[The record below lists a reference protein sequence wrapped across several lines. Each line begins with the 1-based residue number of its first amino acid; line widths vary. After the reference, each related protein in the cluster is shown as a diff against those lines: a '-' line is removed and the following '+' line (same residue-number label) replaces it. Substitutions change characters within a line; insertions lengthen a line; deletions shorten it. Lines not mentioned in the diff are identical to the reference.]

1 MRPRPSNH
9 PWHFLGLLLLACL
22 PWLGCDE
29 RPWVSG
35 KADPKE
41 ETNYRQAEAYQ
52 RMNQFAKAV
61 EYYQRALDVNPR
73 NADAHLGLGIIH
85 SDSAKLPE
93 YGFAYYHLRRYLSLS
108 GRTNDL
114 IVNQLIRAT
123 GLRLAEL
130 HADSIGKIQTQGQL
144 EQMRRENQ
152 ELRRSVNTLSNQL
165 QVASGRP
172 TPVATSIPTPPSVPT
187 PAPGWPASKAPVAAP
202 PPASPE
208 ASSGAGPRSAAKP
221 AKPAEPKARPTPRP
235 ATPETRKASTPKTYR
250 MKPGDTLAGIAKA
263 QGITVQQLQSANP
276 GIDTRKLKPGSE
288 IRVP

>member
-1 MRPRPSNH
+1 MSHRFWNVCGILWLS
-9 PWHFLGLLLLACL
+9 CL
-22 PWLGCDE
+22 VWVGCDE

-41 ETNYRQAEAYQ
+41 ETNHRQAEAYQ
-52 RMNQFAKAV
+52 RMNQYAKAV

-93 YGFAYYHLRRYLSLS
+93 YGFAYYHLRRYVALS

-130 HADSIGKIQTQGQL
+130 HADAIGKIQTQGQL
-144 EQMRRENQ
+144 EQMRRENE
-152 ELRRSVNTLSNQL
+152 ELRKSVLSLSNQL
-165 QVASGRP
+165 NAATTRAGASSAQ
-172 TPVATSIPTPPSVPT
+172 TPSHA
-187 PAPGWPASKAPVAAP
+187 PAPQAAP
-202 PPASPE
+202 PAPHPVDI
-208 ASSGAGPRSAAKP
+208 ASSQSPRAPGTSSKGST
-221 AKPAEPKARPTPRP
+221 EPPQRP
-235 ATPETRKASTPKTYR
+235 ANRPPESRKPPTPKTYTL
-250 MKPGDTLAGIAKA
+250 KSGDTLAKIAKA
-263 QGITVQQLQSANP
+263 QGITLQQLQAANP
-276 GIDTRKLKPGSE
+276 GLEMKKLKPGSE

>member
-1 MRPRPSNH
+1 MRPRPRNH
-9 PWHFLGLLLLACL
+9 RWHFLGLLLLACL

-144 EQMRRENQ
+144 EQMRRENE

-172 TPVATSIPTPPSVPT
+172 PSAPTTPSAA
-187 PAPGWPASKAPVAAP
+187 PAAAASKAPLAAP
-202 PPASPE
+202 SPAAPATSL
-208 ASSGAGPRSAAKP
+208 AAGQRAA
-221 AKPAEPKARPTPRP
+221 AKPAEPKARPATRP
-235 ATPETRKASTPKTYR
+235 AAPEPRKPSTPKTYR

-263 QGITVQQLQSANP
+263 QGISLQQLQSANP
-276 GIDTRKLKPGSE
+276 GVDTRKLKPGSE

>member
-1 MRPRPSNH
+1 MSDRFWNICG
-9 PWHFLGLLLLACL
+9 GLLLSCVL
-22 PWLGCDE
+22 WVGCDE

-41 ETNYRQAEAYQ
+41 ENNYRQAEAYQ
-52 RMNQFAKAV
+52 RMNQYSRAV

-93 YGFAYYHLRRYLSLS
+93 YGFAYYHLRRYVVLS

-130 HADSIGKIQTQGQL
+130 HADTIGKIQTQGQL
-144 EQMRRENQ
+144 EQMRREND
-152 ELRRSVNTLSNQL
+152 ELRKSVLSLSNQL
-165 QVASGRP
+165 YLASPRIAPSALVASSP
-172 TPVATSIPTPPSVPT
+172 TNATIAAPTRAPSAPPKATDT
-187 PAPGWPASKAPVAAP
+187 PARLI
-202 PPASPE
+202 
-208 ASSGAGPRSAAKP
+208 PRAVEPRKP
-221 AKPAEPKARPTPRP
+221 
-235 ATPETRKASTPKTYR
+235 STPKTYTL
-250 MKPGDTLAGIAKA
+250 KSGDTLAKIAKA
-263 QGITVQQLQSANP
+263 QGITLQQLQAANP
-276 GIDTRKLKPGSE
+276 SVDTRKLKPGVE

>member
-1 MRPRPSNH
+1 MSHRFWNICG
-9 PWHFLGLLLLACL
+9 GLLLSCVL
-22 PWLGCDE
+22 WVGCDE

-41 ETNYRQAEAYQ
+41 ENNYRQAEAYQ
-52 RMNQFAKAV
+52 RMNQYVRAV

-93 YGFAYYHLRRYLSLS
+93 YGFAYYHLRRYVALS

-130 HADSIGKIQTQGQL
+130 HADTIGKIQTQGQL
-144 EQMRRENQ
+144 EQMRREND
-152 ELRRSVNTLSNQL
+152 ELRKSVLSLTNQL
-165 QVASGRP
+165 HSASPRIATPALLLTTP
-172 TPVATSIPTPPSVPT
+172 TNGAIAAPTRTPSVT
-187 PAPGWPASKAPVAAP
+187 PKSTDAP
-202 PPASPE
+202 
-208 ASSGAGPRSAAKP
+208 
-221 AKPAEPKARPTPRP
+221 PRP
-235 ATPETRKASTPKTYR
+235 AARAVEPRKSSTPKIY
-250 MKPGDTLAGIAKA
+250 KLKSGDTLAKIAKA
-263 QGITVQQLQSANP
+263 QGITLQQLQAANP
-276 GIDTRKLKPGSE
+276 GVDTRKLKPGVE

>member
-1 MRPRPSNH
+1 M
-9 PWHFLGLLLLACL
+9 
-22 PWLGCDE
+22 GCDE

-41 ETNYRQAEAYQ
+41 ENNYRQAEAYQ
-52 RMNQFAKAV
+52 RMNQYSRAV

-93 YGFAYYHLRRYLSLS
+93 YGFAYYHLRRYVVLS

-130 HADSIGKIQTQGQL
+130 HADTIGKIQTQGQL
-144 EQMRRENQ
+144 EQMRREND
-152 ELRRSVNTLSNQL
+152 ELRKSVLSLSNQL
-165 QVASGRP
+165 YSASPRIAPSALVASSP
-172 TPVATSIPTPPSVPT
+172 TNATI
-187 PAPGWPASKAPVAAP
+187 AAP
-202 PPASPE
+202 TRAPSAPPKATDTQ
-208 ASSGAGPRSAAKP
+208 ARLIPRSVEPRKP
-221 AKPAEPKARPTPRP
+221 
-235 ATPETRKASTPKTYR
+235 STPKTYTL
-250 MKPGDTLAGIAKA
+250 KSGDTLAKIAKA
-263 QGITVQQLQSANP
+263 QGITLQQLQAANP
-276 GIDTRKLKPGSE
+276 SVDTRKLKPGVE

>member
-1 MRPRPSNH
+1 MSHRFWNIC
-9 PWHFLGLLLLACL
+9 GGLLLACVL
-22 PWLGCDE
+22 WVGCDE

-41 ETNYRQAEAYQ
+41 ENNYRQAEAYQ
-52 RMNQFAKAV
+52 RMNQYSRAV

-93 YGFAYYHLRRYLSLS
+93 YGFAYYHLRRYVTLS

-130 HADSIGKIQTQGQL
+130 HADTIGKIQTQGQL
-144 EQMRRENQ
+144 EQIRREND
-152 ELRRSVNTLSNQL
+152 ELRKSALSLSNQL
-165 QVASGRP
+165 YSASTRI
-172 TPVATSIPTPPSVPT
+172 AT
-187 PAPGWPASKAPVAAP
+187 PALLVSSPTNGTVAAQARAP
-202 PPASPE
+202 
-208 ASSGAGPRSAAKP
+208 SAV
-221 AKPAEPKARPTPRP
+221 PKATNTPTRLAARTVEPRKP
-235 ATPETRKASTPKTYR
+235 STPKTYTL
-250 MKPGDTLAGIAKA
+250 KSGDTLAKIAKA
-263 QGITVQQLQSANP
+263 QGITLQQLQAANP
-276 GIDTRKLKPGSE
+276 SVDTRKLKPGVE

>member
-1 MRPRPSNH
+1 V
-9 PWHFLGLLLLACL
+9 
-22 PWLGCDE
+22 GCDE

-41 ETNYRQAEAYQ
+41 ENNYRQAEAYQ
-52 RMNQFAKAV
+52 RMNQYSRAV

-93 YGFAYYHLRRYLSLS
+93 YGFAYYHLRRYVVLS

-130 HADSIGKIQTQGQL
+130 HADTIGKIQTQGQL
-144 EQMRRENQ
+144 EQIRREND
-152 ELRRSVNTLSNQL
+152 ELRKSVLSLSNQL
-165 QVASGRP
+165 YSASTRIATP
-172 TPVATSIPTPPSVPT
+172 TLLVSSPTNGT
-187 PAPGWPASKAPVAAP
+187 VAAP
-202 PPASPE
+202 ARAP
-208 ASSGAGPRSAAKP
+208 SAV
-221 AKPAEPKARPTPRP
+221 PKATDTPTRLAARAVEPRKP
-235 ATPETRKASTPKTYR
+235 STPKTYTL
-250 MKPGDTLAGIAKA
+250 KSGDTLAKIAKA
-263 QGITVQQLQSANP
+263 QGITLQQLQAANP
-276 GIDTRKLKPGSE
+276 SVDTRKLKPGVE

>member
-1 MRPRPSNH
+1 MSHRFWNIC
-9 PWHFLGLLLLACL
+9 GGLLLACVL
-22 PWLGCDE
+22 WVGCDE

-41 ETNYRQAEAYQ
+41 ENNYRQAEAYQ
-52 RMNQFAKAV
+52 RMNQYSRAV

-93 YGFAYYHLRRYLSLS
+93 YGFAYYHLRRYVTLS

-130 HADSIGKIQTQGQL
+130 HADTIGKIQTQGQL
-144 EQMRRENQ
+144 EQMRREND
-152 ELRRSVNTLSNQL
+152 ELRKSALSLSNQL
-165 QVASGRP
+165 YSASARIATP
-172 TPVATSIPTPPSVPT
+172 TLLVSSPTNGT
-187 PAPGWPASKAPVAAP
+187 VAAP
-202 PPASPE
+202 ARTP
-208 ASSGAGPRSAAKP
+208 SAV
-221 AKPAEPKARPTPRP
+221 PKATDTPTRLAARAVEPRKP
-235 ATPETRKASTPKTYR
+235 STPKTYTL
-250 MKPGDTLAGIAKA
+250 KSGDTLAKIAKA
-263 QGITVQQLQSANP
+263 QGITLQQLQAANP
-276 GIDTRKLKPGSE
+276 SVDTRKLKPGVE

>member
-1 MRPRPSNH
+1 MSNRSRN
-9 PWHFLGLLLLACL
+9 LRGGLLLSCL
-22 PWLGCDE
+22 LWAGCDE

-41 ETNYRQAEAYQ
+41 ESNYRQAEAYQ
-52 RMNQFAKAV
+52 RMNQYAKAV

-93 YGFAYYHLRRYLSLS
+93 YGFAYYHLRRYVSLS

-130 HADSIGKIQTQGQL
+130 HADVIGRIQTQGQL
-144 EQMRRENQ
+144 EQMRRENE
-152 ELRRSVNTLSNQL
+152 ELRRSVASLSNQL
-165 QVASGRP
+165 HAANPRPGSFPNPTPGTDGTVAIPPQRPQTAPGKASEPPARSGPQVA
-172 TPVATSIPTPPSVPT
+172 
-187 PAPGWPASKAPVAAP
+187 
-202 PPASPE
+202 
-208 ASSGAGPRSAAKP
+208 
-221 AKPAEPKARPTPRP
+221 TPRRP
-235 ATPETRKASTPKTYR
+235 STPKTYTL
-250 MKPGDTLAGIAKA
+250 KAGDTLSKIAKA
-263 QGITVQQLQSANP
+263 QGITLQQLQAANP
-276 GIDTRKLKPGSE
+276 GLDTRKLKTGSE

>member
-1 MRPRPSNH
+1 MSDRFWNICG
-9 PWHFLGLLLLACL
+9 GLLLSCVL
-22 PWLGCDE
+22 WVGCDE

-41 ETNYRQAEAYQ
+41 ENNYRQAEAYQ
-52 RMNQFAKAV
+52 RMNQYSRAV

-93 YGFAYYHLRRYLSLS
+93 YGFAYYHLRRYIVLS

-130 HADSIGKIQTQGQL
+130 HADTIGKIQTQGQL
-144 EQMRRENQ
+144 EQMRREND
-152 ELRRSVNTLSNQL
+152 ELRKSVVSLSNQL
-165 QVASGRP
+165 YSASPRIAPSALVASSP
-172 TPVATSIPTPPSVPT
+172 TNATI
-187 PAPGWPASKAPVAAP
+187 AAP
-202 PPASPE
+202 TRAPSAPPKATDTQ
-208 ASSGAGPRSAAKP
+208 ARLIPRSVEPRKP
-221 AKPAEPKARPTPRP
+221 
-235 ATPETRKASTPKTYR
+235 STPKTYTL
-250 MKPGDTLAGIAKA
+250 KSGDTLAKIAKA
-263 QGITVQQLQSANP
+263 QGITLQQLQAANP
-276 GIDTRKLKPGSE
+276 SVDTRKLKPGVE

>member
-1 MRPRPSNH
+1 MSHRFWNICG
-9 PWHFLGLLLLACL
+9 GLLLSCVL
-22 PWLGCDE
+22 WVGCDE

-41 ETNYRQAEAYQ
+41 ENNYRQAEAYQ
-52 RMNQFAKAV
+52 RMNQYARAV

-93 YGFAYYHLRRYLSLS
+93 YGFAYYHLRRYVGLS

-130 HADSIGKIQTQGQL
+130 HADTIGKIQTQGQL
-144 EQMRRENQ
+144 EQMRREND
-152 ELRRSVNTLSNQL
+152 ELRKSVLSLSNQL
-165 QVASGRP
+165 YSASPRMTTPALQVASP
-172 TPVATSIPTPPSVPT
+172 TNGTIAAPARALGTAPKTTDAPTRPVARAV
-187 PAPGWPASKAPVAAP
+187 
-202 PPASPE
+202 E
-208 ASSGAGPRSAAKP
+208 PRKP
-221 AKPAEPKARPTPRP
+221 
-235 ATPETRKASTPKTYR
+235 STPKTYTL
-250 MKPGDTLAGIAKA
+250 KSGDTLAKIAKA
-263 QGITVQQLQSANP
+263 QGITLQQLQAANP
-276 GIDTRKLKPGSE
+276 GVDTRKLKPGVE

>member
-1 MRPRPSNH
+1 MSHRFWNICG
-9 PWHFLGLLLLACL
+9 GLLLSCVL
-22 PWLGCDE
+22 WVGCDE

-41 ETNYRQAEAYQ
+41 ENNYRQAEAYQ
-52 RMNQFAKAV
+52 RMNQYSRAV

-93 YGFAYYHLRRYLSLS
+93 YGFAYYHLRRYVVLS

-130 HADSIGKIQTQGQL
+130 HADTIGKIQTQGQL
-144 EQMRRENQ
+144 EQMRREND
-152 ELRRSVNTLSNQL
+152 ELRKSALSLSNQL
-165 QVASGRP
+165 YSASARIATP
-172 TPVATSIPTPPSVPT
+172 TLLVSSPTNGT
-187 PAPGWPASKAPVAAP
+187 VAAP
-202 PPASPE
+202 ARTP
-208 ASSGAGPRSAAKP
+208 SAV
-221 AKPAEPKARPTPRP
+221 PKATDTPTRLAARAVEPRKP
-235 ATPETRKASTPKTYR
+235 STPKTYTL
-250 MKPGDTLAGIAKA
+250 KSGDTLAKIAKA
-263 QGITVQQLQSANP
+263 QGITLQQLQAANP
-276 GIDTRKLKPGSE
+276 SVDTRKLKPGVE

>member
-1 MRPRPSNH
+1 MSHRFWNICG
-9 PWHFLGLLLLACL
+9 GLLLSCVL
-22 PWLGCDE
+22 WVGCDE

-41 ETNYRQAEAYQ
+41 ENNYRQAEAYQ
-52 RMNQFAKAV
+52 RMNQYSRAV

-93 YGFAYYHLRRYLSLS
+93 YGFAYYHLRRYVVLS

-130 HADSIGKIQTQGQL
+130 HADTIGKIQTQGQL
-144 EQMRRENQ
+144 EQMRREND
-152 ELRRSVNTLSNQL
+152 ELRKSALSLSNQL
-165 QVASGRP
+165 YSASARIATP
-172 TPVATSIPTPPSVPT
+172 TLLVSSPTNGT
-187 PAPGWPASKAPVAAP
+187 VAAP
-202 PPASPE
+202 ARTP
-208 ASSGAGPRSAAKP
+208 SAV
-221 AKPAEPKARPTPRP
+221 PKATDTPTRLAARAVEPRKP
-235 ATPETRKASTPKTYR
+235 STPKTYTL
-250 MKPGDTLAGIAKA
+250 KSGDTLAKIANA
-263 QGITVQQLQSANP
+263 QGITLQQLQAANP
-276 GIDTRKLKPGSE
+276 SVDTRKLKPGVE